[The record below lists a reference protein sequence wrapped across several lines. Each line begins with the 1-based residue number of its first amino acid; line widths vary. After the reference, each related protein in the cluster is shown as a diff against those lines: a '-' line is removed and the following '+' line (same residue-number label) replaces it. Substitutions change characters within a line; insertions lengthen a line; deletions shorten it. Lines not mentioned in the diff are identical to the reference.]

1 MQVQTFS
8 IFPPAPPLPPFLLF
22 LDACQTCTL
31 YLQGL
36 TTIAAVPLQGLP
48 HSDSDSSQEAFTQD
62 AEPVLYRLR
71 ADGRKVPIT
80 DGHGLDLARRKGLI
94 QEVQVSPKKGGK
106 AGPKSAFGEP
116 QTAQPETVAL
126 HSVELPQVQL
136 GEREI
141 ADSPPEKAGDAE
153 ATRATAKPAKP
164 INLHSNP
171 SLLQLHHQQ
180 QQQQQQ
186 RQQSQTDKLM
196 TQCGLKPRD
205 DSSDSLRH
213 SQTSSG
219 SQPFS
224 MMPEVPSSHSMGR
237 ISSMSNFP
245 LHASQLPPDMAGSR
259 SASVVAASSAAAL
272 GPPGYMP
279 WWGASNSSA
288 PLPDQATAL
297 VSRSLPLGHNPAV
310 GPYMGLASVPAGIP
324 RIQQEGYGQV

>member
-1 MQVQTFS
+1 MPKLHSV
-8 IFPPAPPLPPFLLF
+8 LLR
-22 LDACQTCTL
+22 
-31 YLQGL
+31 L
-36 TTIAAVPLQGLP
+36 TTAANVPLQGLP
-48 HSDSDSSQEAFTQD
+48 HSDSESSQEAFTQD
-62 AEPVLYRLR
+62 ADPVLYRLR

-116 QTAQPETVAL
+116 QTSQPETVAL

-136 GEREI
+136 GDREI

-153 ATRATAKPAKP
+153 ATRTSAKPAKP
-164 INLHSNP
+164 LNLHSNP
-171 SLLQLHHQQ
+171 SLFQLHP
-180 QQQQQQ
+180 QQ

-196 TQCGLKPRD
+196 TQCGLKPRE

-213 SQTSSG
+213 SQTSST

-224 MMPEVPSSHSMGR
+224 LLPEPSSSHSMGR

-279 WWGASNSSA
+279 WWGATNSSA

-297 VSRSLPLGHNPAV
+297 ASRSLPLGHNPAV
-310 GPYMGLASVPAGIP
+310 GPYMDLASVPAGFP
-324 RIQQEGYGQV
+324 RAQPEGYGQV

>member
-1 MQVQTFS
+1 MPNLHYV
-8 IFPPAPPLPPFLLF
+8 LPR
-22 LDACQTCTL
+22 
-31 YLQGL
+31 L
-36 TTIAAVPLQGLP
+36 TAAATVPLQGLP

-62 AEPVLYRLR
+62 ADPVLYRLR

-94 QEVQVSPKKGGK
+94 QEVQVSPRKGGK
-106 AGPKSAFGEP
+106 AGAQSAFGEP
-116 QTAQPETVAL
+116 QTSQPETVAL

-136 GEREI
+136 GDREI
-141 ADSPPEKAGDAE
+141 ADSPPEKVGDAE
-153 ATRATAKPAKP
+153 AIRATAKAAKP
-164 INLHSNP
+164 LSLHSNP
-171 SLLQLHHQQ
+171 SLLQL

-213 SQTSSG
+213 TQTSSA
-219 SQPFS
+219 SQSFPI
-224 MMPEVPSSHSMGR
+224 MPEASSSHSMGR

-259 SASVVAASSAAAL
+259 SASAAAASPTAAL

-279 WWGASNSSA
+279 WWGATNSSA
-288 PLPDQATAL
+288 PLPNQATAL
-297 VSRSLPLGHNPAV
+297 ASRSLPLGHNPAV
-310 GPYMGLASVPAGIP
+310 GPYMGLSSVHAGLAGVQP
-324 RIQQEGYGQV
+324 QGYGQVR